1 MDNRTNESQLFNQY
15 ADSAGYHDICL
26 QIFYQADH
34 RNAADVKSTWQN
46 LIEDTHQKTVTRGS
60 PQPYEAVIDKV
71 RSLGSRLRMSETI
84 FPIRELVPMLE
95 RYSLE
100 FQRNVGPPT
109 WVVDLFL
116 DLGVA
121 HDALYAVLES
131 MYYTDEAPFHGTN
144 RRYIAQDLLYLL
156 TGWFQETVR
165 LGGMVFGSDVVAERV
180 SEMLLILTQSNVIG
194 QDQMETA
201 HELRSRINEILQ

>member
-1 MDNRTNESQLFNQY
+1 MID
-15 ADSAGYHDICL
+15 
-26 QIFYQADH
+26 
-34 RNAADVKSTWQN
+34 
-46 LIEDTHQKTVTRGS
+46 DTHEKTVARGS

-71 RSLGSRLRMSETI
+71 RSLGSRLQLSEAI
-84 FPIRELVPMLE
+84 FPLRELVPMLE

-116 DLGVA
+116 DLGIG
-121 HDALYAVLES
+121 HDALYFVLET

-144 RRYIAQDLLYLL
+144 RRFIAQDILYLL
-156 TGWFQETVR
+156 EGWFATSVQ

-180 SEMLLILTQSNVIG
+180 SELLLILTQSNVISP
-194 QDQMETA
+194 DQLPAIQKLM
-201 HELRSRINEILQ
+201 SRIEEVLQ